1 MRMITPQS
9 IAFTASV
16 SEDEI
21 RQRMAYEVLE
31 QIGAL
36 GEDGKPLPGVKWT
49 VTRGTGRAGGYV
61 IQITGPMPARV
72 SLPNPNPRTGA

>member
-16 SEDEI
+16 SEEEI

-49 VTRGTGRAGGYV
+49 VTRGTGRSGGYV
-61 IQITGPMPARV
+61 ISITGPMPARV
-72 SLPNPNPRTGA
+72 SLPPMQKG

>member
-9 IAFTASV
+9 VSFTASV

-21 RQRMAYEVLE
+21 RQRMAFEVLE

-36 GEDGKPLPGVKWT
+36 GDDGKPLPGVKWS

-61 IQITGPMPARV
+61 ILISGPMPARV
-72 SLPNPNPRTGA
+72 SLPSPAKG